1 MREHIIA
8 LENVIDLLDS
18 YDEELPTDTREKT
31 VDELGFIASALRDIY
46 DEQELNLDSQDD

>member
-18 YDEELPTDTREKT
+18 YDEELPTDIREKT